1 MTHTRDVPSYFLN
14 PFPFDAICIYLIIIF
29 FLFIYLALFEIQI
42 SNYFIY
48 INIK

>member
-29 FLFIYLALFEIQI
+29 FLFIYLALFELNDAQFQ
-42 SNYFIY
+42 NIY
-48 INIK
+48 I